1 MRQQFGR
8 RLVHS
13 SSVMTADSSS
23 MVQQLQPQSTFDQNQ
38 SFEDEWSMVN
48 FANAGGLVVTT
59 SSSTG
64 LEGGGGSP
72 QPESLTGVSFACA
85 ILEKAILD
93 EAAGAGQ
100 GNCKEVGTFQTG
112 LFLTC
117 TSCHLLR
124 VLG

>member
-8 RLVHS
+8 RLVHHS
-13 SSVMTADSSS
+13 SSVVTADSS
-23 MVQQLQPQSTFDQNQ
+23 MVQQLQSQGTFDQNQ

-48 FANAGGLVVTT
+48 FANAGGLVVT

-64 LEGGGGSP
+64 LEGGGSP

-93 EAAGAGQ
+93 EAAGGQ
-100 GNCKEVGTFQTG
+100 GNCKEVGSFKMG
-112 LFLTC
+112 CFLTC
-117 TSCHLLR
+117 TTFES
-124 VLG
+124 VG